1 MVNAKT
7 ACYLQS
13 NSMISP
19 MSINLSAYPSRVE
32 AGMMREKH
40 PGNLMNWSEVLQFV
54 KEKWFREML
63 GGPRR

>member
-1 MVNAKT
+1 
-7 ACYLQS
+7 
-13 NSMISP
+13 